1 MLIDKLIEYRIQT
14 VLLLQIEKQK
24 KKMLAALLHG
34 TNQWFLMAG
43 ITDEERTMFSRIKD
57 MELMEEE
64 HYELDRDLETELE
77 VMTVQ
82 EQLNS
87 AISDLNLLRI
97 IKDMSDMYDVEE
109 ENEEVDVISIPPEL
123 YEMKSA
129 KTEERVSE
137 WIAEIRKSLKEI
149 IDDVE
154 RSHRSDREFQF
165 RKALDYD
172 SKILDPQELNPC
184 VDGKQ
189 RGKWEEERSEAGHRL
204 KQYQLFNILFS

>member
-14 VLLLQIEKQK
+14 VLQLQIEKQK

-43 ITDEERTMFSRIKD
+43 MTDEERTMFSRIKD

-149 IDDVE
+149 ID
-154 RSHRSDREFQF
+154 
-165 RKALDYD
+165 
-172 SKILDPQELNPC
+172 
-184 VDGKQ
+184 
-189 RGKWEEERSEAGHRL
+189 
-204 KQYQLFNILFS
+204 